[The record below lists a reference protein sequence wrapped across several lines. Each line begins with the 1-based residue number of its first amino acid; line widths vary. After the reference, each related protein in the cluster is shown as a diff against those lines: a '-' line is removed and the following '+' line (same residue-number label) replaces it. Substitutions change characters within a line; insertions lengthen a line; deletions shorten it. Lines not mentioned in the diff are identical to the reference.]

1 MKNSNLA
8 AAKVVKND
16 EFYIELSEIQA
27 ERISEK
33 QVLPGVV
40 SWCRPVRLAGRCI
53 GRK

>member
-1 MKNSNLA
+1 MGNSNLA

-33 QVLPGVV
+33 QVLLGVV
-40 SWCRPVRLAGRCI
+40 SWCRPVGLAGRCI